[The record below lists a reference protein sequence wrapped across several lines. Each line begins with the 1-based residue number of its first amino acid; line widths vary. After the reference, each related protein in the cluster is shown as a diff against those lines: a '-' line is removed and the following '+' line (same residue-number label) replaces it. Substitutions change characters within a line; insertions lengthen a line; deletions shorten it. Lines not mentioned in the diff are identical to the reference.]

1 MNLVTLDTVY
11 EHAGESLP
19 LRDWVARQ
27 EEFLVRGVYERCE
40 ELTSTCVLRR
50 LQKGWSL
57 ADALSMPSFTTGAS
71 LSVPA
76 GHPGSW
82 SWGAIPYDD
91 DDHAWY
97 VDAHHPEGLSLQE
110 VAAVLGV
117 STERASQIEISAMRK
132 FCQHAKGMGID
143 VRKLLMREDS

>member
-27 EEFLVRGVYERCE
+27 DEFLVRGVYARHED
-40 ELTSTCVLRR
+40 LAALCVLRR
-50 LQKGWSL
+50 MQKGWLL
-57 ADALSMPSFTTGAS
+57 ADALSMPSYTTKAS
-71 LSVPA
+71 LSVPI

-82 SWGAIPYDD
+82 SWDVIDYDD

-97 VDAHHPEGLSLQE
+97 VDAHHPEGVSLQD

-132 FCQHAKGMGID
+132 FCRHAKGMNID
-143 VRKLLMREDS
+143 VRKLLMREET